1 MNATKAICKLTSRKA
16 AGSSGMSLKCY
27 SKPFREAGTADVHA
41 FVDTDWQDS
50 FIIHL
55 FSGQRVHSELRQVH
69 GLVPD

>member
-1 MNATKAICKLTSRKA
+1 
-16 AGSSGMSLKCY
+16 MSLKCY

-55 FSGQRVHSELRQVH
+55 CSGQRVHSELRQVQ